1 MVAIYLTGIT
11 IAMLNLTG
19 IGFVIFLI
27 LFNDHSISK
36 LKKANFK
43 KNNIMKEVV
52 EDKIDRLPVLQEKSP
67 NHSSLSTNKANTRTT
82 IATGIAASAGADAI
96 SSNLKVSKTGDSN
109 NIDDILDDLDLSDFD
124 NLDLDDFN

>member
-19 IGFVIFLI
+19 IGFVIFML
-27 LFNDHSISK
+27 LFNNQSSSQ

-43 KNNIMKEVV
+43 KSNIIKESIQNN
-52 EDKIDRLPVLQEKSP
+52 IDRLSITEGKSD
-67 NHSSLSTNKANTRTT
+67 SSGGLSTNKANTGAA
-82 IATGIAASAGADAI
+82 IATGIAATAGAVAL
-96 SSNLKVSKTGDSN
+96 SSNLTESKTGDFN

>member
-19 IGFVIFLI
+19 IGFVIFMV
-27 LFNDHSISK
+27 LFYNQSSSQ

-43 KNNIMKEVV
+43 KSNIIKESIQNN
-52 EDKIDRLPVLQEKSP
+52 IDRLSITEGKSA
-67 NHSSLSTNKANTRTT
+67 NSGGLSTSKATT
-82 IATGIAASAGADAI
+82 GAAIATGIAVTSGADALN
-96 SSNLKVSKTGDSN
+96 SNLKNSNVGDFD